1 MSHWS
6 LRQSLVFSP
15 VYTIVDAR
23 NKRTFGLSNGK
34 NTEKTSL
41 VGFTQRTDAIYVARA
56 LERFRVD
63 NDRWPYSHS
72 DGETRDSLLHLKP
85 PTINVR
91 RLAWLDLRAYDT
103 VNDLAEECKAT
114 FLDLCLCIQV
124 RRGTT
129 IQFVGKH
136 IELETDSEAFRASS
150 EFALD
155 LEAPSTEDS
164 RDYL

>member
-1 MSHWS
+1 M
-6 LRQSLVFSP
+6 
-15 VYTIVDAR
+15 YTIVDQR

-34 NTEKTSL
+34 TTDKTSL
-41 VGFTQRTDAIYVARA
+41 VGFAQRTDAFYVARA

-63 NDRWPYSHS
+63 NNRWPYSCSEGH
-72 DGETRDSLLHLKP
+72 TRDSLLQLKP

-91 RLAWLDLRAYDT
+91 KLAWLDLRAYDT
-103 VNDLAEECKAT
+103 VQDLTEECKAN

-129 IQFVGKH
+129 LQFVGRH
-136 IELETDSEAFRASS
+136 IEIDPDSEAFRANS

-164 RDYL
+164 RDYF